1 MHEEWEL
8 SKENVVPVKRGRS
21 AAVLS
26 DTLATQKYAR
36 TEDTDEAFI
45 QRFEDLLATQQ
56 QDALA
61 RLSTFESYLK
71 WTCDQ
76 YPSDT
81 SRRMRILERCTCELK
96 SEDCLKNEPRF
107 IKMWIEYV
115 RSL

>member
-26 DTLATQKYAR
+26 DTLTAQKYAR
-36 TEDTDEAFI
+36 TEDVDQAFV
-45 QRFEDLLATQQ
+45 QRFEDMLATSQ

-61 RLSTFESYLK
+61 RLSTYESYLK
-71 WTCDQ
+71 WTCDR

-81 SRRMRILERCTCELK
+81 AKRMRILERCTCELK
-96 SEDCLKNEPRF
+96 SEECLRNEPRF

-115 RSL
+115 